1 DPRKIDLTGV
11 KICSWQQEQLLEQL
25 GGIIVPD

>member
-1 DPRKIDLTGV
+1 

-25 GGIIVPD
+25 CLIVVPD